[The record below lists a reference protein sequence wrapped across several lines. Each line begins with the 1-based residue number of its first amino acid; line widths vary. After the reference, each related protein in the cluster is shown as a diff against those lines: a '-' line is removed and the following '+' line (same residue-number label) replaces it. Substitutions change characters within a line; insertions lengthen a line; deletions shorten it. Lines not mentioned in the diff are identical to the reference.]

1 MHKLL
6 LLLVAAI
13 FFASQFA
20 VAQESGHIRYKWQ
33 DAQGLMHFSDSLSA
47 DAMKYGYTLV
57 NDQGVVVGRV
67 ARQLTPDERAAAKKL
82 AEQQAAKDRAAKEL
96 ANSEAQMLNA
106 YPDEDAF
113 RISQQ
118 QMLDNVDQQIH
129 TTQINLRSQ
138 EKGLTDLLSRAADLE
153 RTKEAVPQ
161 SLVDNITKQRN
172 VVTGLRSTLVHQ
184 QKTRAN
190 TVQAQGQQLTRYRE
204 LRAARDKVEL

>member
-138 EKGLTDLLSRAADLE
+138 
-153 RTKEAVPQ
+153 
-161 SLVDNITKQRN
+161 
-172 VVTGLRSTLVHQ
+172 
-184 QKTRAN
+184 
-190 TVQAQGQQLTRYRE
+190 QLTRYRE